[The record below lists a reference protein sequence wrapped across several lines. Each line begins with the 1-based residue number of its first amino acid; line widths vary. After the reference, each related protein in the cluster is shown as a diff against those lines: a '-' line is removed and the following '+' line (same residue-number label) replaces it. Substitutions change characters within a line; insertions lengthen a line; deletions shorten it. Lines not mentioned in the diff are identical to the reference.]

1 MNVCFTC
8 LLAFGKDSPCCKID
22 RKYSCTHSTPI
33 ILGRGEGACEKAF
46 DLIGCYA
53 ENSPRGAL
61 YNDRENVKWGDI
73 TSYMK
78 GYNFFCSFNYYLL
91 R

>member
-22 RKYSCTHSTPI
+22 RKYCCMHSAPVI
-33 ILGRGEGACEKAF
+33 SGKGEGACEIAF

-53 ENSPRGAL
+53 ENSPGVAL
-61 YNDRENVKWGDI
+61 YNDRQNVNWDDI

-78 GYNFFCSFNYYLL
+78 GYHFFYLFNHYLL
-91 R
+91 L